1 VTNPAAWHPDPTQ
14 AHEYRWWDG
23 TRWTEH
29 VADGG
34 QASVDPLAGVADPGA
49 GATGTV
55 ETGSDTEGSS
65 AYRGTDEGS
74 TWQQPEAS
82 DPAGTAEQ
90 PAEQQPQSWQQ
101 PEQSWQQP
109 EQTWRQPEQTWQ
121 QPAGQGAGGAAGQP
135 PTWQQTPAWSQPGG
149 EQSAATGTNGIA
161 IAAMIIGIIALLIS
175 WIPILGVLAG
185 VLALVLGFVGRSKA
199 NKSPAVG
206 GGGAAIT
213 GIVTGIL
220 ATLISIAVTI
230 ALFAFGSTFMGSFES
245 YERCIAEG
253 GTEEEC
259 QDQLERD
266 IMRRFGQ

>member
-49 GATGTV
+49 ATAGAV
-55 ETGSDTEGSS
+55 ETGSDTKGSS
-65 AYRGTDEGS
+65 AYRGLDEDAA
-74 TWQQPEAS
+74 WQQPEAS
-82 DPAGTAEQ
+82 DPADTAEQ
-90 PAEQQPQSWQQ
+90 PAQQAGQQPQSWQQ
-101 PEQSWQQP
+101 PEQ
-109 EQTWRQPEQTWQ
+109 TWQ
-121 QPAGQGAGGAAGQP
+121 QSAGQSAGGAGGQP

-149 EQSAATGTNGIA
+149 EQPAATGTNGIA

-199 NKSPAVG
+199 RKFPAVG
-206 GGGAAIT
+206 GNGAAIT

-245 YERCIAEG
+245 YEECIAQG